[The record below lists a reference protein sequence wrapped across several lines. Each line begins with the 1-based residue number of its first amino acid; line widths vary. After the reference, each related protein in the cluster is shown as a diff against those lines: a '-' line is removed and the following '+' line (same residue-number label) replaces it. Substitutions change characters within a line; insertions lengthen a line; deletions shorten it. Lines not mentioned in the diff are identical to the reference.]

1 MMNNKYLKKNNNI
14 ISDPENYKRVK
25 QNTFILG
32 IPCFEQ
38 VHVHVIEN
46 LRLGSVF

>member
-1 MMNNKYLKKNNNI
+1 MNNKYLKKFKTI
-14 ISDPENYKRVK
+14 ISDPENYKQVK

-46 LRLGSVF
+46 LGFGSVF